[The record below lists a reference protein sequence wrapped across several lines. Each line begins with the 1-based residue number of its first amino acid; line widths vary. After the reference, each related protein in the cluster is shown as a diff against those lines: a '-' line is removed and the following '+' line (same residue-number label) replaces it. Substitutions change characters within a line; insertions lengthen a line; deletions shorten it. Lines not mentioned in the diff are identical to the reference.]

1 MNSRTGRLFRKFVN
15 TRARRIS
22 TLALVFTLVLQ
33 LYLPGAALCLEN
45 DSSASIEDYL
55 SGDCADSFA
64 DSNTGSLTPPS
75 LGGKNY
81 PGEGHCGPCL
91 DIPLAEG
98 IGKRDTHSGC
108 NAGQDMHM
116 RIFAA
121 YVSPVSLYLQ
131 SPYKKS
137 FMEVTPRRGPLP
149 GFRQSVILIC

>member
-1 MNSRTGRLFRKFVN
+1 MNSRTGRLIMKFVN
-15 TRARRIS
+15 TRGRRIS
-22 TLALVFTLVLQ
+22 TPALVFTLVLQ
-33 LYLPGAALCLEN
+33 LYLPGAALCLE
-45 DSSASIEDYL
+45 DDGSASIEDYL

-75 LGGKNY
+75 PGGKNY

-91 DIPLAEG
+91 DIPLGEG
-98 IGKRDTHSGC
+98 ISKKDTHSGC
-108 NAGQDMHM
+108 NADSDMHM
-116 RIFAA
+116 QIFAA

-149 GFRQSVILIC
+149 GFIQSVILIC

>member
-45 DSSASIEDYL
+45 DGSASIEDYL

-64 DSNTGSLTPPS
+64 DSNTDSLTPPS

-98 IGKRDTHSGC
+98 ISQRDAHSGC
-108 NAGQDMHM
+108 NINSYAPVQ
-116 RIFAA
+116 IFAA
-121 YVSPVSLYLQ
+121 YILPVSLYGE
-131 SPYKKS
+131 SPFKKS
-137 FMEVTPRRGPLP
+137 FTEVSPKRSPLP
-149 GFRQSVILIC
+149 GFIQTVILIC

>member
-15 TRARRIS
+15 TGGRRIS

-33 LYLPGAALCLEN
+33 LYLPGAALCLE
-45 DSSASIEDYL
+45 DDGSASIEDYL
-55 SGDCADSFA
+55 SGECADSFA

-75 LGGKNY
+75 PGGKNY

-98 IGKRDTHSGC
+98 VSHRDTHSGC
-108 NAGQDMHM
+108 NADSVMQMQ
-116 RIFAA
+116 IFAA

-131 SPYKKS
+131 TPYKKS
-137 FMEVTPRRGPLP
+137 FMEVTPGRGPLP
-149 GFRQSVILIC
+149 GFIQSVILIC